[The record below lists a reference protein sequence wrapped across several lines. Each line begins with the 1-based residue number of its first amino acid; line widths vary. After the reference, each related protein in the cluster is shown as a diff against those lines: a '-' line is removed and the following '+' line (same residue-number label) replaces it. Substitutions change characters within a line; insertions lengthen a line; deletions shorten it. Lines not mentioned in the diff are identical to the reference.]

1 MWAAWYDAQG
11 PAEQVL
17 QVGRMPVPM
26 PGPGE
31 VRIRLAHSGV
41 NPGDVKKRADAFG
54 YGMPFPRVVPHSDG
68 SGVIDRVGRGVTAA
82 RLGQTV
88 WCHGAQRYRPQ
99 GTAAQWVVLPAA
111 QAVVLPEGVPLA
123 LGACLGIPGLTA
135 HRAVHVAGPVAGRTL
150 LVNGGA
156 GAVGTLAIGLARQAG
171 ARVLATV
178 LRTQDVAVAQQA
190 GAQAVVCSA
199 GRSVDEVAADLRQSA
214 PAGVHHVVEVD
225 FASNLALDRA
235 VLRTGGSIAAY
246 ASGQAEP
253 VVPFWPLVF
262 QNISIHHLG
271 SDDFTPQNRRTAAQA
286 LNRLLGSGWR
296 GIRIARHFTL
306 SEVVQAHQHVE
317 QHGGRGRVLLDI
329 PSETA
334 PWPLP

>member
-1 MWAAWYDAQG
+1 
-11 PAEQVL
+11 
-17 QVGRMPVPM
+17 
-26 PGPGE
+26 
-31 VRIRLAHSGV
+31 
-41 NPGDVKKRADAFG
+41 
-54 YGMPFPRVVPHSDG
+54 
-68 SGVIDRVGRGVTAA
+68 
-82 RLGQTV
+82 
-88 WCHGAQRYRPQ
+88 
-99 GTAAQWVVLPAA
+99 
-111 QAVVLPEGVPLA
+111 
-123 LGACLGIPGLTA
+123 
-135 HRAVHVAGPVAGRTL
+135 
-150 LVNGGA
+150 VNGGA